1 MQARIG
7 GRIQSQ
13 QLWGAAMLRILNFVV
28 ASATVFILQRWN
40 MDFLSKSLQYKTFN
54 NNEVFLRNE

>member
-1 MQARIG
+1 
-7 GRIQSQ
+7 
-13 QLWGAAMLRILNFVV
+13 
-28 ASATVFILQRWN
+28 LQRWN